1 MRPAA
6 PARPDIHARITQQ
19 IVSQLEAGVRPW
31 TRPWSHS
38 ASVSRPL
45 RHDGTPYNGINV
57 VLLWGE
63 AADRGYTRSTW
74 MTFRQAL
81 ALGAHVRKGE
91 RGATVVYANQIVRD
105 ETDDVLL
112 DILATTISPELIPQT
127 AEGESQSTE
136 GKIGPYELHDFWIY
150 YLTRFGLRPSKI
162 AFLALH
168 AWRDTAAGHWPPG
181 FPDEQKRAYP
191 IGAIRSWL
199 EVFLQ
204 RFFANQFKR
213 SALPNGPK
221 VTTGGSLSPR
231 GDWRMPSDAHGQVW
245 IDELHRNVPE
255 VLDPASDDIP
265 TKEPKAS
272 PVGGKPIVR

>member
-1 MRPAA
+1 MYDTTFENVQAGLRTDLLFRAA
-6 PARPDIHARITQQ
+6 NQRNGM
-19 IVSQLEAGVRPW
+19 VL
-31 TRPWSHS
+31 
-38 ASVSRPL
+38 
-45 RHDGTPYNGINV
+45 GTGNMS
-57 VLLWGE
+57 E
-63 AADRGYTRSTW
+63 
-74 MTFRQAL
+74 L
-81 ALGAHVRKGE
+81 ALGWCTYGVGDQMSHYNVNGSLPKTLIQHLVRWT
-91 RGATVVYANQIVRD
+91 AANRLFDPAVS
-105 ETDDVLL
+105 DVLL

-168 AWRDTAAGHWPPG
+168 AWQDAAAGNWPPR

-191 IGAIRSWL
+191 IGSIRSWL

-265 TKEPKAS
+265 TKEPDVLPA
-272 PVGGKPIVR
+272 GGKPIVR